1 MTERIKITGNM
12 LYNTTLGN
20 NMGVF
25 IETHNIEE
33 SNKLIKQILNDQ
45 KTIDHFKKRWEK
57 INVDLD
63 APEDCVKMCITL
75 AHYFRDG
82 SLYD

>member
-1 MTERIKITGNM
+1 MIERIKITKE
-12 LYNTTLGN
+12 LLVDVAKFLFT
-20 NMGVF
+20 
-25 IETHNIEE
+25 
-33 SNKLIKQILNDQ
+33 SNDITKARSEYLVAVCEQILEDQ
-45 KTIDHFKKRWEK
+45 KTINHFKNRWEK